1 MKDVDDVVIG
11 SSLFSSFLAVYG
23 GHMTSEL
30 GMLDK
35 KRVDV
40 TIVTGYSEIETWF
53 SWNGLLEKGNKRQL
67 KCADLNRYTFSS
79 MFGNEK
85 VYLFK

>member
-1 MKDVDDVVIG
+1 MKYVDKVVIG

-30 GMLDK
+30 SMPDK

-40 TIVTGYSEIETWF
+40 TIVTGYSEIET
-53 SWNGLLEKGNKRQL
+53 
-67 KCADLNRYTFSS
+67 
-79 MFGNEK
+79 
-85 VYLFK
+85 

>member
-1 MKDVDDVVIG
+1 MKYVDKVVIG

-30 GMLDK
+30 SMPDK

-67 KCADLNRYTFSS
+67 KCADLNRYTFSLL
-79 MFGNEK
+79 NIEEK
-85 VYLFK
+85 VYLF